1 MKMSN
6 FSKGEKPDYVAM
18 AAVLL
23 RIAKE
28 LRQQMDERTSHRD
41 IEQAERLERIAAD
54 IMDSVSA

>member
-6 FSKGEKPDYVAM
+6 FSKGEKPDYAAM
-18 AAVLL
+18 AEVLL

-28 LRQQMDERTSHRD
+28 LRQQMGERASHRD
-41 IEQAERLERIAAD
+41 MEQAERLERIAAD